1 MTRKKIWA
9 RKCLLY
15 QLSIA
20 YPFVAI
26 LVAFIDLYPMLTFRS
41 WIQEDLQ
48 SAAEKLNKPGA
59 IDFIASV
66 ADAARHQSGNALFN
80 VEAILSMS
88 RTAFSFF
95 SFFSSS
101 PFLLC

>member
-1 MTRKKIWA
+1 MMTA
-9 RKCLLY
+9 
-15 QLSIA
+15 
-20 YPFVAI
+20 P
-26 LVAFIDLYPMLTFRS
+26 IDLYPMLTFRS
-41 WIQEDLQ
+41 WIKKEDLQ